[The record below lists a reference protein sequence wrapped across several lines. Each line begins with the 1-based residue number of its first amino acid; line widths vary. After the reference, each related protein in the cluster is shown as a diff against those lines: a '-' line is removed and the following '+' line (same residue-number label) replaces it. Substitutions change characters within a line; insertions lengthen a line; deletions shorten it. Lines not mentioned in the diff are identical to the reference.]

1 MGPRVSQIK
10 YALQAAFLLAPLL
23 TLIVQPQNLWA
34 HPSSLCEI
42 LLLSGPA
49 SSKGVDLRQELYSLE
64 SFGSLNERELS
75 FQAIGAQHNR
85 EFIQS
90 LHQKVRSTQNHP
102 GSSSLPRFY
111 FHGDLAVLKDL
122 NDRVIRNK
130 DLVTRLVDYH
140 KNIFVAEL
148 QDARSYPLIQQ
159 NLLVEYS
166 DFKSLRLG
174 FAEYSPQLEEELEQL
189 LVRANTLFAAVVRRM
204 KLQGDSSALRGLSA
218 DPKLW
223 FVAGSAVADPRPV
236 SWLNSELERGEL
248 VADLAG
254 IAARFG
260 REKTAQSRQVQL
272 TRFEEIEGEIEK
284 NLANIH
290 RIYAKIQN
298 ELAPRLPMLFESWTP
313 EPGQSTDLNG
323 SSDSFKIPHISL
335 IEILLKTKL
344 SAEEAESFAL
354 QGERGH
360 KKALKL
366 LLERYRQAVARRF
379 QISESLV
386 SSKDMALLKEYINSI
401 DRLMPG
407 LVIEERQSFAW
418 SRAQGGLVSLDFA
431 GQNARNFEQAMMALA
446 SQSPH
451 TPILQTIH
459 NLREAEKGATENLN
473 KKKQFWE
480 RAALEVFADQP
491 DVQLLF
497 SGDDGLMAP
506 RQLELSHKLKLIDF
520 LRFFP
525 QSGSLR
531 MTFLPPGLKGDKL
544 SEAMVFLE
552 GLEKHLRQSLSGQI
566 SDSEIRQ
573 ALIVPELLSPL
584 QEGEGF
590 QIRLWLDKK
599 SFNPSLE
606 SHMAQLL
613 EEHLKA
619 QQPNWPLPLNI
630 KATQINRL

>member
-1 MGPRVSQIK
+1 MGLPIAKVKS
-10 YALQAAFLLAPLL
+10 ALRATALLAPLL
-23 TLIVQPQNLWA
+23 ILCIQPQALA
-34 HPSSLCEI
+34 HPSQLCEI

-49 SSKGVDLRQELYSLE
+49 SSDGVDLRQELDSLK
-64 SFGSLNERELS
+64 SSGSLSERELT
-75 FQAIGAQHNR
+75 FRAIGGQHNR
-85 EFIQS
+85 NFIQS
-90 LHQKVRSTQNHP
+90 LQQRIRSEQNP
-102 GSSSLPRFY
+102 STSSPRPRFY

-148 QDARSYPLIQQ
+148 INSQAYPLIQQ

-174 FAEYSPQLEEELEQL
+174 FADYSPQLEEELEQL
-189 LVRANTLFAAVVRRM
+189 LVRTNTLFSAVVRRM
-204 KLQGDSSALRGLSA
+204 KLQGDGGALRGLSA

-272 TRFEEIEGEIEK
+272 TQFEEIEWEIEK
-284 NLANIH
+284 TLATIH
-290 RIYAKIQN
+290 RIYSQIQSK
-298 ELAPRLPMLFESWTP
+298 LAPRLPMLFESFTP
-313 EPGQSTDLNG
+313 EPGQNTDLNG
-323 SSDSFKIPHISL
+323 TSHSFKIPHISL

-344 SAEEAESFAL
+344 SAEEAESFTL

-386 SSKDMALLKEYINSI
+386 SSKDMELLKEYINFI

-459 NLREAEKGATENLN
+459 NLREAEKRATENLN

-491 DVQLLF
+491 EVQLLF

-525 QSGSLR
+525 QPGSLR

-552 GLEKHLRQSLSGQI
+552 GLEKHLRQGLSGQV

-573 ALIVPELLSPL
+573 ALIVPELLPPP
-584 QEGEGF
+584 EAGGNF
-590 QIRLWLDKK
+590 QIRLWLNQN
-599 SFNPSLE
+599 SFSPSLE
-606 SHMAQLL
+606 HHMAQLL
-613 EEHLKA
+613 KDHLRA

-630 KATQINRL
+630 NATQINSL